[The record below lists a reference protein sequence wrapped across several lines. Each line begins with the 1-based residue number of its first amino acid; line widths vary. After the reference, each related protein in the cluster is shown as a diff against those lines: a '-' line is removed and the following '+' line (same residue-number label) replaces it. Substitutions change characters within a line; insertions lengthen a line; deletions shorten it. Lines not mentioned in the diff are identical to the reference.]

1 MNNIF
6 IFAYAFVEAYFF
18 IPGGNGITRFP
29 DAYDIQLSNSQYYVS
44 SRSEARSVHVH
55 ILVKCHADRMSK

>member
-1 MNNIF
+1 MELQVSQMLSIF
-6 IFAYAFVEAYFF
+6 SFQIVSTMFE
-18 IPGGNGITRFP
+18 
-29 DAYDIQLSNSQYYVS
+29 S